1 MKTTQKAI
9 ALLEEMGKIERMERG
24 KVCKMKGRE
33 HFNHQTW
40 QNGRNLVRYVP
51 REEIEDLQAA
61 ITGYDRFRL
70 LAQRYADEIIR
81 ITRRELARTHPKQH
95 RRATDPP
102 AQAKK
107 QLRKRAD

>member
-1 MKTTQKAI
+1 
-9 ALLEEMGKIERMERG
+9 MERG

-61 ITGYDRFRL
+61 IKGHDRFRQ
-70 LAQRYADEIIR
+70 LAQRYADEIIH
-81 ITRRELARTHPKQH
+81 ITRRELARTHPKQ
-95 RRATDPP
+95 RRRTAHTP

-107 QLRKRAD
+107 NTRKLAD